1 MKNMITLCGDDCSK
15 CPRYLAQTEAELK
28 VVAELWYR
36 VGWRNTVVSCDEI
49 RCNGCSADK
58 KCTYGLVDC
67 TKSHNVEKCSQCG
80 EFPCATIEDMLSR
93 SEEYREICRKVC
105 TDDEYKQISEA
116 FFNKFENMTNII
128 NNY

>member
-67 TKSHNVEKCSQCG
+67 TKSHNVEKCSQCVN
-80 EFPCATIEDMLSR
+80 FPCDTIKDMLRR
-93 SEEYREICRKVC
+93 SEEYRKICLKVC
-105 TDDEYKQISEA
+105 TDEEYSQISEA
-116 FFNKFENMTNII
+116 FFNKFENMTKN
-128 NNY
+128 

>member
-15 CPRYLAQTEAELK
+15 CPRYLAQTDTELK
-28 VVAELWYR
+28 AVAELWYK
-36 VGWRNTVVSCDEI
+36 VGWRNTVVSVDEI

-67 TKSHNVEKCSQCG
+67 TKAHTVDKCSQCVN
-80 EFPCATIEDMLSR
+80 FPCETIEDMLCR
-93 SEEYREICRKVC
+93 SEKYKKICRKVC

-116 FFNKFENMTNII
+116 FFNKFENMTKN
-128 NNY
+128 